1 MPPNEQG
8 RRELFL
14 ALEDALGTEPARTLM
29 EQLPPRRW
37 DDLATHDDLARFDER
52 FVRIDEQFVRIDER
66 FVRIDERFERIDE
79 RFTVVDQRF
88 DRIERRLDGHDAR
101 FTGIEHTLARIEAKF
116 DEKFRGLDDR
126 FEASENRVIAEFR
139 GELIAHSRLMFFSMV
154 GAIFTAASLAFA
166 AVRF

>member
-1 MPPNEQG
+1 MSPNEQG
-8 RRELFL
+8 RHELFL
-14 ALEDALGTEPARTLM
+14 ALEGAIGTDPARTLM

-52 FVRIDEQFVRIDER
+52 FVRIDE
-66 FVRIDERFERIDE
+66 RFERIDD
-79 RFTVVDQRF
+79 RFAVVDQRF

-101 FTGIEHTLARIEAKF
+101 FTGIEQTLARIETKF

-126 FEASENRVIAEFR
+126 FDASENRVIAEFR